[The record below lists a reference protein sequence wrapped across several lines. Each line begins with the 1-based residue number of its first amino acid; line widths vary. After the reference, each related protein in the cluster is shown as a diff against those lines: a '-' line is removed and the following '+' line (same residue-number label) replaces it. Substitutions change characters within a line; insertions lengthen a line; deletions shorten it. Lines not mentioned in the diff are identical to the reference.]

1 MLKFAR
7 QTVHS
12 VLLKSD
18 YRFHDFSWGDFRG
31 RFGAVGSGWS
41 RVDALGMLP
50 GGWCTK
56 WLGCQTESRHFF
68 GAARARQLPHRIS
81 KWSNHFWKFWNSTR
95 QMRVRYTLI
104 FNSSEIQC
112 KFTVQAGSF
121 CTGQQ
126 YIQLKAQLVS
136 YTKVNEQMNAFGTI
150 NNQ

>member
-1 MLKFAR
+1 
-7 QTVHS
+7 
-12 VLLKSD
+12 
-18 YRFHDFSWGDFRG
+18 
-31 RFGAVGSGWS
+31 
-41 RVDALGMLP
+41 
-50 GGWCTK
+50 
-56 WLGCQTESRHFF
+56 
-68 GAARARQLPHRIS
+68 
-81 KWSNHFWKFWNSTR
+81 
-95 QMRVRYTLI
+95 MRVRYTLI